1 MEPRVTTWVAS
12 LLFVAATALSGSAA
26 PLEDQPVATA
36 EGSAGGYEVPGTGL
50 WLGGFA
56 TLEVEVPKS
65 RPALLDLGDM
75 GVLIRYQLTPTLT
88 FFNETDL
95 DDVVT
100 LESGKGIERG
110 SRVLLLE
117 RLYLDWSVTP
127 QLTVRG
133 GKFLTPFGIW
143 NVIRRAPLT
152 WTVDRPVA
160 TQSAFPDHTTW
171 LGLIYQTTRH
181 GWSLDATAYGQA
193 QDELV
198 RGASDISATAVGGG
212 RMVAG
217 HTLGPASLAV
227 GVSGVAFDDLDTNRW
242 EDSYGTDF
250 DLTIRGNHL
259 QGEFAYTKFRNVRAS
274 QEWSFYLQEVVP
286 LYRELY
292 GVLRFE
298 FIDPRTGSDVTGPLI
313 GLAWRVLPHVI
324 LKADYQFANHEG
336 GSTERSALER
346 GFLASVTVF
355 FQPGA
360 ASRRTGPAHRVDRG
374 DALGGPG
381 RGSGPAGDRRDRGKE
396 ELPDRGLAGRPAR
409 A

>member
-1 MEPRVTTWVAS
+1 MSAAVRLANRIANRARRVVSEPRAS
-12 LLFVAATALSGSAA
+12 RQVPATVVLAGRRRSSFPAALLMLVGAASIALAQAGDPAWGLA
-26 PLEDQPVATA
+26 PD
-36 EGSAGGYEVPGTGL
+36 EGGGYRVGQTGL
-50 WLGGFA
+50 WLGGYA
-56 TLEVEVPKS
+56 TVEGEVPQS
-65 RPALLDLGDM
+65 GPARIELGARGLLA
-75 GVLIRYQLTPTLT
+75 RSELTPQLA

-95 DDVVT
+95 EDTVSLVEHD
-100 LESGKGIERG
+100 GIERG
-110 SRVLLLE
+110 SKVVLLE
-117 RLYLDWSVTP
+117 RLYLDWAATP
-127 QLTVRG
+127 ELTLRF

-160 TQSAFPDHTTW
+160 TQNAFPDHTTG
-171 LGLIYQTTRH
+171 LSLIYQTTRR

-217 HTLGPASLAV
+217 HTLGPAYLAV

-250 DLTIRGNHL
+250 DLTLRGNHL

-298 FIDPRTGSDVTGPLI
+298 FIDPRTGPDVTGPLI

-355 FQPGA
+355 F
-360 ASRRTGPAHRVDRG
+360 
-374 DALGGPG
+374 
-381 RGSGPAGDRRDRGKE
+381 
-396 ELPDRGLAGRPAR
+396 
-409 A
+409 